1 VTGIAA
7 TVPVAVDDLRV
18 GDVITWSDGRR
29 YAVVTVPVSSSYP
42 QEYAPFRVMIWVTE
56 INPDT
61 TRTPG
66 REKQVHSPDA
76 VLNVLTPRPEK

>member
-1 VTGIAA
+1 MTDIAA

-18 GDVITWSDGRR
+18 GDVIRWSDGRR
-29 YAVVTVPVSSSYP
+29 YAVVSVPVSSRYP

-56 INPDT
+56 INPDM
-61 TRTPG
+61 TRALG